1 LKHVRN
7 AVRRLF
13 IPAERALD
21 AAFGSR
27 SNPLNNLGTLGFFFY
42 WIVAVSGLYLY
53 IFFDTGIPEAFDSI
67 EELTHD
73 QWYLGGVLRSL
84 HRYASDG
91 LVLVMVIHIARE
103 FSLDRYRGARWFT
116 WVTGMPIVWLVFAS
130 GITGY
135 WLVWDR
141 LAQYVAVVTS
151 EWLDWLP
158 IFGEP
163 IASNFVSNQA
173 LDGRFFTLV
182 IFMHI
187 AIPLFLLLV
196 LWIHLQRLSRPQ
208 VNPPRALAVGTF
220 LALLALSLVKPAVSQ
235 GIADLNTV
243 AAVIRLDWFYLG
255 LYPLIDVW
263 SAGSVWG
270 VVAVLSLMLVA
281 IPFMPT
287 MRRPAPAVVDL
298 ANCNGCTRCAND
310 CPYNAISMEPRT
322 DGQPFERQAVVND
335 SLCVA
340 CGICAGSCPT
350 SSPFRPGASL
360 VPGIDLP
367 HLPMTEIRD
376 QIVNAAGAL
385 TGENRIVAIGC
396 DDGPDVRSLK
406 SDRIAAVRLTCTAML
421 PPTFLDFILA
431 RKLADGV
438 LVTGCGEGQCQ
449 CRFGP
454 EWTNQR
460 FEGAR
465 DPRLR
470 ARVPRERIARLWAA
484 KSDRRAL
491 ERAADAFTEQLAR
504 IETTSTP
511 SPCSASSPLRGSGHG

>member
-1 LKHVRN
+1 M
-7 AVRRLF
+7 
-13 IPAERALD
+13 PAERALD
-21 AAFGSR
+21 AVFGSR
-27 SNPLNNLGTLGFFFY
+27 SNPLHNLGTLGFFFY

-53 IFFDTGIPEAFDSI
+53 IFFDTGIPAAYDSVEA
-67 EELTHD
+67 LTHD

-91 LVLVMVIHIARE
+91 LVVVMLIHIARE

-116 WVTGMPIVWLVFAS
+116 WVTGTPIVWLVFAS

-141 LAQYVAVVTS
+141 LAQYVAVASS
-151 EWLDWLP
+151 ELLDWLP

-187 AIPLFLLLV
+187 ALPLFLLLV
-196 LWIHLQRLSRPQ
+196 LWIHLQRLSRPRI
-208 VNPPRALAVGTF
+208 NPPRGLAVGTF
-220 LALLALSLVKPAVSQ
+220 VALLALSMVKPAVSQ
-235 GIADLNTV
+235 GIADLGTV

-255 LYPLIDVW
+255 LYPLLDVW

-270 VVAVLSLMLVA
+270 VVAVLSLMLMV
-281 IPFMPT
+281 IPLMPP

-298 ANCNGCTRCAND
+298 ENCNGCTRCAND

-335 SLCVA
+335 SLCVG
-340 CGICAGSCPT
+340 CGICAGACPT
-350 SSPFRPGASL
+350 SSPFRPGTDL

-367 HLPMTEIRD
+367 HLPMSQIRD
-376 QIVNAAGAL
+376 RIETASRSL
-385 TGENRIVAIGC
+385 TGDSRIIAIGC
-396 DDGPDVRSLK
+396 DDGPDVRALEN
-406 SDRIAAVRLTCTAML
+406 DRIAAVRLTCIAML
-421 PPTFLDFILA
+421 PPTFLDFIIA
-431 RKLADGV
+431 RNLADGV
-438 LVTGCGEGQCQ
+438 LIAGCGEGECQ

-454 EWTNQR
+454 DWTNQR
-460 FEGAR
+460 FDGSR

-470 ARVPRERIARLWAA
+470 ARVPRERIARLWAS

-491 ERAADAFTEQLAR
+491 ERAADAFAQRLADQSGR
-504 IETTSTP
+504 MPHT
-511 SPCSASSPLRGSGHG
+511 PCSASRPPARSDHG